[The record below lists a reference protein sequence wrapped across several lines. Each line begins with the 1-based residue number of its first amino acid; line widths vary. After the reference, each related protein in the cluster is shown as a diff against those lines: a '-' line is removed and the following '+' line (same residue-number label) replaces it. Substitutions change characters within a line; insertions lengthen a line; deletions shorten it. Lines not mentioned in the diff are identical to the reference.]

1 MKTYDTPRQPSKPKV
16 IIPLI
21 CDLCNVKCDTRK
33 VFDRHLSDKKH
44 ISKLK
49 HYEGHQAMYGS
60 QVLLAPY
67 PPNPITQTLYVRSG
81 YPQEALHALQGSNIP
96 PRLHIPP

>member
-1 MKTYDTPRQPSKPKV
+1 MKTYDTPRQPPNPKV

-49 HYEGHQAMYGS
+49 RYEGHQAMYGS
-60 QVLLAPY
+60 QVLLALY
-67 PPNPITQTLYVRSG
+67 PPNLITQTLYVRLG

-96 PRLHIPP
+96 PRLHMPP